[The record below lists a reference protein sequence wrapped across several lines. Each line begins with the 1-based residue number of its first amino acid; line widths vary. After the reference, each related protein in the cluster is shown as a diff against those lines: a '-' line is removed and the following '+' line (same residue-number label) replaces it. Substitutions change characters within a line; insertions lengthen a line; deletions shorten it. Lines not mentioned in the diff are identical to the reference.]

1 MLTLEDQL
9 KSFHDDDPVYAHLY
23 ELWKNAKFDLE
34 KILQNIILIF
44 PHYSLHNASHSE
56 MIIRYIE
63 AVLGE
68 ERIKMLKPTEI
79 WLMLMSAYAH
89 DIGMLVSA
97 EETRS
102 FWQRDDFKE
111 YMEGIPDSSDLRK
124 YAECI
129 LKPQGE
135 RENLDLR
142 SDWPVDVKMAVI
154 YLTADYVRR
163 CHPDRSKDIITS
175 RIDTPPTRPTRFD
188 FSFFHFIKER
198 IQLLLGKLA
207 SLHGASFDDIFTLE
221 KCCQGMGQADDIV
234 YPRRIAAFLRLGDL
248 HDLDNK
254 RFDENAYALIGD
266 VPATTEAHRDKHASL
281 EHFLVK
287 DNKIEV
293 AYDCST
299 EDAYLAASSWI
310 SYLKQETENLALR
323 WNDIVS
329 DGFGSAPVVT
339 SCKIKLNG
347 ELIQG
352 NALNSFNF
360 TRDTIFELLQ
370 GANIYRN
377 QFACLRELI
386 QNADDASKL
395 RLWEDLKAG
404 NVDGFDKSNL
414 TNLTPFDIT
423 DEIRNRYPIDVV
435 FQYDEKEKGVQVS
448 VSDKGIGISDQQ
460 LKQMENVSSSW
471 HMRADNKKLYAK
483 MVKWLAPTGAFGVG
497 LQSVFQLT
505 DTLRCET
512 YPRNESAKEIIFRS
526 KKKGGRISKRNLV
539 TDETYRDGTVFT
551 FFIPDDSFNHMTWS
565 LGGIF
570 DQKINELDPF
580 EYDDSDAGV
589 IQKTFYL
596 IECISRDADN
606 NFFPI
611 RVISKQK
618 DKKTGQESTQ
628 TLIILSKD
636 KHTAKSNKFEKISD
650 DLSALCICNTT
661 TIIAYNREY
670 AISYVINIKH
680 GNDFGH
686 MTQAFFKGMRLDTD
700 QFRDLIASPYDKY
713 MQVNIYF
720 DGLPTKE
727 YLTLSREKIREEKRG
742 QVFKIV
748 EKDICLLIVFLLKTY
763 KNSPID
769 NPNFALSL
777 ACLTECLLNAHKKDR
792 TSFQEEIAEYRK
804 VLSPH
809 LTSTISCFQIFDDD
823 NVKQVS
829 KKASEVFSKFWGNE
843 SFYLLQL
850 GESRHSFP
858 AYFNPTEEQM
868 ISEIKE
874 LIPFHKEI
882 EKIKPSSILFL
893 DGMFRNIVHRGNVS
907 AQYISGS
914 IATQKMLYH
923 CTLNSDIGIP
933 VVTESIRN
941 EINEQMGKYG
951 RIITD
956 AIKNYEDI
964 AICNTDKYFSYQHR
978 YIWCIVSKAF
988 MISPFSKNDID
999 KKLQE
1004 IKLNDDID
1012 KFWEQLMNR
1021 DDFKRLVAYVKEHNL
1036 NPTVSEDKIRDT
1048 YRRWVY
1054 DILSHKETPEN
1065 SDSKENNA

>member
-248 HDLDNK
+248 LDLDNK

-551 FFIPDDSFNHMTWS
+551 FFIPDDSF
-565 LGGIF
+565 
-570 DQKINELDPF
+570 
-580 EYDDSDAGV
+580 
-589 IQKTFYL
+589 
-596 IECISRDADN
+596 
-606 NFFPI
+606 
-611 RVISKQK
+611 
-618 DKKTGQESTQ
+618 TQ
-628 TLIILSKD
+628 TS
-636 KHTAKSNKFEKISD
+636 
-650 DLSALCICNTT
+650 
-661 TIIAYNREY
+661 
-670 AISYVINIKH
+670 
-680 GNDFGH
+680 
-686 MTQAFFKGMRLDTD
+686 Q
-700 QFRDLIASPYDKY
+700 
-713 MQVNIYF
+713 
-720 DGLPTKE
+720 
-727 YLTLSREKIREEKRG
+727 
-742 QVFKIV
+742 
-748 EKDICLLIVFLLKTY
+748 
-763 KNSPID
+763 
-769 NPNFALSL
+769 
-777 ACLTECLLNAHKKDR
+777 LLNR
-792 TSFQEEIAEYRK
+792 
-804 VLSPH
+804 
-809 LTSTISCFQIFDDD
+809 
-823 NVKQVS
+823 
-829 KKASEVFSKFWGNE
+829 
-843 SFYLLQL
+843 
-850 GESRHSFP
+850 
-858 AYFNPTEEQM
+858 
-868 ISEIKE
+868 
-874 LIPFHKEI
+874 
-882 EKIKPSSILFL
+882 
-893 DGMFRNIVHRGNVS
+893 
-907 AQYISGS
+907 
-914 IATQKMLYH
+914 
-923 CTLNSDIGIP
+923 
-933 VVTESIRN
+933 
-941 EINEQMGKYG
+941 
-951 RIITD
+951 
-956 AIKNYEDI
+956 
-964 AICNTDKYFSYQHR
+964 
-978 YIWCIVSKAF
+978 
-988 MISPFSKNDID
+988 
-999 KKLQE
+999 
-1004 IKLNDDID
+1004 
-1012 KFWEQLMNR
+1012 
-1021 DDFKRLVAYVKEHNL
+1021 
-1036 NPTVSEDKIRDT
+1036 
-1048 YRRWVY
+1048 
-1054 DILSHKETPEN
+1054 
-1065 SDSKENNA
+1065 